1 MGGVWT
7 IRQQNTNLQI
17 LLQHM
22 SKEDNL
28 LEGKVD
34 DRQSLYR
41 LACKAGVF
49 CSTNNLNIET
59 DKELVRVKKRK

>member
-17 LLQHM
+17 LLKHM
-22 SKEDNL
+22 SNEDNL
-28 LEGKVD
+28 LGRKMD

-41 LACKAGVF
+41 LACKAGIF
-49 CSTNNLNIET
+49 CSTNNLNIVT
-59 DKELVRVKKRK
+59 DKELVQVKK